1 MEVNKV
7 CDSLYEVNAKA
18 IINALLQRQAKV
30 ENKTFGEA
38 LAEVQAKATLAD
50 MLVAV
55 EVVTLA
61 DKLSTVKT
69 DLLVDTV
76 A

>member
-18 IINALLQRQAKV
+18 IINALLERQAKV

-38 LAEVQAKATLAD
+38 LAEVQATATLAD

-69 DLLVDTV
+69 EFLVDTV

>member
-7 CDSLYEVNAKA
+7 CDLLYEVNAKA
-18 IINALLQRQAKV
+18 IINALLERQAKV
-30 ENKTFGEA
+30 ENKTFGET
-38 LAEVQAKATLAD
+38 LAELQAKATLAD

-69 DLLVDTV
+69 DLQVDTV

>member
-18 IINALLQRQAKV
+18 IINALLERQAKV
-30 ENKTFGEA
+30 ENKTFGDA

-69 DLLVDTV
+69 DLLVDTI

>member
-69 DLLVDTV
+69 EFLVDTV

>member
-69 DLLVDTV
+69 DLLVDTI